1 MLNYFIADYFL
12 NCSWTVKEIERCREQ
27 IHESGSHFANM
38 KQLLSS
44 VKEALRSRAASLQSS
59 RQAVQRFS
67 SSIDATEDISD
78 REDLQASVEAVIDDS
93 LFFQYQL
100 LNQSHNKYMQD
111 VCIDTHSGDE
121 VFEEGSSRAAEVLGG
136 VAAAGELKTEQ
147 LSNVISMIQKA
158 SVQSYCTQVLQS
170 AGQGKA
176 VVPRGYSEGLIK
188 ELKGRLTISKA
199 TKKTTTTN
207 LAKKGGG
214 ASKEGG
220 GAAAPAKPG
229 NKK

>member
-1 MLNYFIADYFL
+1 
-12 NCSWTVKEIERCREQ
+12 
-27 IHESGSHFANM
+27 
-38 KQLLSS
+38 
-44 VKEALRSRAASLQSS
+44 
-59 RQAVQRFS
+59 VQRFS

-158 SVQSYCTQVLQS
+158 SVQSYCTQVLKS
-170 AGQGKA
+170 AGQGKS